1 MEAQVYLEERRK
13 PAVEQKKYEV
23 ISLDLWDTV
32 IRRKCHPDAIKGKTA
47 DYLMMNYYGYIA
59 GQFRSVNALTQV
71 RVRCEREIGKEAQEK
86 GLDDEYGIYTVFER
100 WAETVMPQYPDR
112 AALVDELYEYELH
125 EEIKNAYLDPDIVGL
140 IEEIPHDK
148 LIYISDFYAGA
159 DFLNEILA
167 QIQCPLQFDKQYI
180 SCDCGYNKRSG
191 RLFEY
196 VLNDMRTT
204 PEKQLHI
211 GDNQYSDVEIPK
223 SRGIDARHYLPE
235 KEHEIR
241 MQKEKQ
247 YAGLIENGQK
257 SLSFDGLV
265 SKGEISVFFYG
276 FVHWI
281 IESCIQDDICELY
294 FFTREGEF
302 YKQVYDEIIKNEYED
317 KSVPKAEVLEVSRLS
332 TFCASLR
339 EISLAEMNQYSI
351 QSLAALFKSLGIPE
365 ETVAAFT
372 EKHRIPM
379 EEVITYP
386 WLDERVAALFMDGD
400 FLEAVQKERDAKRK
414 LLEDYLAQKGIEPNG
429 KKRIGIVDI
438 GWRGTIQDNISYLLP
453 DYEVKGYYI
462 GLVPFLN
469 EQPRNVIKR
478 GYLNGYGKFD
488 FLLQYVM
495 PFEMICNSPNGS
507 TTGYERKGD
516 TVYAVRKREAE
527 EDQVYCQ
534 YTEKI
539 QKDVLA
545 DLPGIYR
552 SLSLRAYIAND
563 IREAAHKKLGDYIL
577 NPQRAVAESYF
588 SLRHNEEFGVGEYVD
603 KTTVFRLDLFVKAL
617 FGRKYRSRLAQFLR
631 DTTWPQGYLVKY
643 RLTPLVKLYNLRYC
657 EEQEDEE
664 R

>member
-1 MEAQVYLEERRK
+1 M
-13 PAVEQKKYEV
+13 EQKKYEV

-59 GQFRSVNALTQV
+59 VQFRSVNALTQV

-100 WAETVMPQYPDR
+100 WVGTVMPQYPDR

-125 EEIKNAYLDPDIVGL
+125 EEIKNDYLDPDIVGL

-167 QIQCPLQFDKQYI
+167 QIQCPLRFDKQYI

-204 PEKQLHI
+204 PDKQLHI

-223 SRGIDARHYLPE
+223 NRGIDVRHYLPE

-247 YAGLIENGQK
+247 YAGLIGYGQK
-257 SLSFDGLV
+257 SLSFGGLV

-276 FVHWI
+276 FIHWI
-281 IESCIQDDICELY
+281 IESCIQDDIGELY

-339 EISLAEMNQYSI
+339 EISLAEMMRIWNQYSI

-386 WLDERVAALFMDGD
+386 WLDERVATLFMDGD
-400 FLEAVQKERDAKRK
+400 FLEVVQKERDAKRK
-414 LLEDYLAQKGIEPNG
+414 LLEDYLAQKGIDPKG

-545 DLPGIYR
+545 DLPAIYR
-552 SLSLRAYIAND
+552 SLAQRAYIASD
-563 IREAAHKKLGDYIL
+563 IRAAAHKKLGDYIL
-577 NPQRAVAESYF
+577 NPQRAVAEAYF

-631 DTTWPQGYLVKY
+631 NTTWPQGYLVKY
-643 RLTPLVKLYNLRYC
+643 RLTPLVKLYNVRYC